1 MDPKEIKKD
10 FPIFNNHPDISY
22 LDSAATSQTPQTV
35 ISAMDDYY
43 SKFRSNIHRGL
54 YDLSEK
60 ATNLYEEAREEVA
73 SFLGAEKDE
82 VIFTPGSTWGAN
94 MLALSLEYS
103 QILKKGGDI
112 VTSVMEHHSSL
123 IPVQKL
129 AEKSGR
135 ELKYITIDGDMR
147 LRYDEAEKLI
157 GSETAL
163 VWATLASNVLGTI
176 NDIKL
181 IASLARKHGA
191 LLVVDATS
199 AAGHMPINVK
209 DIDCDFLF
217 FSGHKMLG
225 PTGVGVLYG
234 KKELL
239 EKMEPGVFGGGMI
252 SKVTKSGALWMKSP
266 HRFEPGTPN
275 ISGVI
280 GLAEAVRYL
289 KNIGPENI
297 KGHVEKLVSLAIKE
311 LETIPGVRI
320 FAEKDPKRNIGVIS
334 FVLDGVHP
342 HDVSEILGR
351 DGVAVRG
358 GHHCAEPLM
367 KELGAK
373 ATNRASF
380 YLYNEEKDIEDLISG
395 IKEVQ
400 KIFG

>member
-10 FPIFNNHPDISY
+10 FPIFQNHPDISY
-22 LDSAATSQTPQTV
+22 LDSAATSQTPQAV

-82 VIFTPGSTWGAN
+82 VIFTPGSTWSAN

-129 AEKSGR
+129 AERNGR
-135 ELKYITIDGDMR
+135 KLKYITIDDDMR
-147 LRYDEAEKLI
+147 LRLGEAGELI
-157 GSETAL
+157 NQKTAL
-163 VWATLASNVLGTI
+163 VWISLASNVLGTI
-176 NDIKL
+176 NDIGK
-181 IASLARKHGA
+181 IAELARGNGA

-199 AAGHMPINVK
+199 AVGHMPINVK
-209 DIDCDFLF
+209 EIGCDLLF

-239 EKMEPGVFGGGMI
+239 EKMEPGVWGGGMI
-252 SKVTKSGALWMKSP
+252 SEVTKSGASSTKSP

-289 KNIGPENI
+289 KNIGLEKI
-297 KGHVEKLVSLAIKE
+297 KEHTEKLVSLAIKE
-311 LETIPGVRI
+311 LETIPDVRI
-320 FAEKDPKRNIGVIS
+320 FAEKDPKKNIGIIS

-342 HDVSEILGR
+342 HDVGEILGR

-367 KELGAK
+367 KELGIK

-380 YLYNEEKDIEDLISG
+380 YLYNEEKDVKALIDG
-395 IKEVQ
+395 IKEAQ
-400 KIFG
+400 KIFS